1 MPPVVD
7 LVAVFVL
14 NFLYVFVG
22 VRTFRGP
29 GEDVAAPRAWWR
41 ATARPLAGFIIG
53 GIASVLAL
61 ISLLG
66 ALGSS
71 PEQSGTAAVVCV
83 GWALLAAYYLNSSF
97 RLRALDQPGRRP
109 RPPRPCRTCSMQA
122 HAYIRVRSDGARAR
136 AGLTPTRRNPAI
148 REEAPQ

>member
-1 MPPVVD
+1 MRITSTVNKVIYILVGEVVVLALNSIVIYNVVPPVVD
-7 LVAVFVL
+7 LIAVFVL
-14 NFLYVFVG
+14 NFVYVFIG

-29 GEDVAAPRAWWR
+29 GEDVAAPRSWWR
-41 ATARPLAGFIIG
+41 ATARPFAGFIIG

-66 ALGSS
+66 ALAAP

-97 RLRALDQPGRRP
+97 RLRALDQP
-109 RPPRPCRTCSMQA
+109 
-122 HAYIRVRSDGARAR
+122 
-136 AGLTPTRRNPAI
+136 
-148 REEAPQ
+148 E

>member
-1 MPPVVD
+1 MRITSTINKVIYILVGEAIVLTLNSLLIYRLVPPVVD

-41 ATARPLAGFIIG
+41 ATARPFAGFIIG
-53 GIASVLAL
+53 GIAAVLAL

-97 RLRALDQPGRRP
+97 RLRALDQP
-109 RPPRPCRTCSMQA
+109 
-122 HAYIRVRSDGARAR
+122 
-136 AGLTPTRRNPAI
+136 
-148 REEAPQ
+148 E

>member
-1 MPPVVD
+1 MRITTTINKVIYILVGEAVVLALNGLLIYNVVPPVVD
-7 LVAVFVL
+7 LIAVLVL
-14 NFLYVFVG
+14 NFVYVFIG

-41 ATARPLAGFIIG
+41 ATSRPFAGFIIG

-66 ALGSS
+66 ALASS

-97 RLRALDQPGRRP
+97 RLRALDQP
-109 RPPRPCRTCSMQA
+109 
-122 HAYIRVRSDGARAR
+122 
-136 AGLTPTRRNPAI
+136 
-148 REEAPQ
+148 E

>member
-1 MPPVVD
+1 MRITTTVNKVIYILVGEVVVLALNSIVIYNVVPPVVD
-7 LVAVFVL
+7 LIAVFVL
-14 NFLYVFVG
+14 NFVYVFIG

-41 ATARPLAGFIIG
+41 ATARPFAGFIIG

-66 ALGSS
+66 ALAAP

-83 GWALLAAYYLNSSF
+83 GWALLAAYYLSSSF
-97 RLRALDQPGRRP
+97 RLRALDQP
-109 RPPRPCRTCSMQA
+109 
-122 HAYIRVRSDGARAR
+122 
-136 AGLTPTRRNPAI
+136 
-148 REEAPQ
+148 E

>member
-1 MPPVVD
+1 MRITSTINKVIYILVGEAIVLTLNSLLIYRLVPPVVD
-7 LVAVFVL
+7 LVAVFAL

-97 RLRALDQPGRRP
+97 RLRALDQP
-109 RPPRPCRTCSMQA
+109 
-122 HAYIRVRSDGARAR
+122 
-136 AGLTPTRRNPAI
+136 
-148 REEAPQ
+148 E

>member
-1 MPPVVD
+1 VRITTTINKVIYILAGEGILLALNSLIIYNLVPPVID

-14 NFLYVFVG
+14 NFLYVFIG

-41 ATARPLAGFIIG
+41 ATARPFAGFIIG

-66 ALGSS
+66 ALASS

-83 GWALLAAYYLNSSF
+83 GWALLAAFYLNSSF
-97 RLRALDQPGRRP
+97 RLRALDQP
-109 RPPRPCRTCSMQA
+109 
-122 HAYIRVRSDGARAR
+122 
-136 AGLTPTRRNPAI
+136 
-148 REEAPQ
+148 E

>member
-1 MPPVVD
+1 MRITTTINKVIYILAGEGVVLALNSLVIYNVVPPVLD

-14 NFLYVFVG
+14 NFVYVFIG

-41 ATARPLAGFIIG
+41 ATSRPFAGFIIG

-66 ALGSS
+66 ALASS

-97 RLRALDQPGRRP
+97 RLRALDQP
-109 RPPRPCRTCSMQA
+109 
-122 HAYIRVRSDGARAR
+122 
-136 AGLTPTRRNPAI
+136 
-148 REEAPQ
+148 E